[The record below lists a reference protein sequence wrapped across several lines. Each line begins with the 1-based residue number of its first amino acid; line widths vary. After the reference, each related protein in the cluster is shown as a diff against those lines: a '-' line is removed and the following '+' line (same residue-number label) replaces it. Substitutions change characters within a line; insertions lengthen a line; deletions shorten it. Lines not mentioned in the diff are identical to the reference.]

1 MVKGSPSEALV
12 VVGDGSGFCICG
24 VGGELQE
31 MHAQYLNSTV
41 LRCVLKT
48 RTLRMNPT
56 KTTIE
61 HIDHPTTCDVAC
73 THGTWIFGSMA
84 RILVHIT

>member
-12 VVGDGSGFCICG
+12 VVGDGSGFGICG
-24 VGGELQE
+24 VGGS
-31 MHAQYLNSTV
+31 ARDTCAVLNLMV

-56 KTTIE
+56 RTTIA
-61 HIDHPTTCDVAC
+61 HMH
-73 THGTWIFGSMA
+73 TWILDNRA